1 MRRRAAALVL
11 LLLVAAVGAGCG
23 ADSTASEIGDR
34 PVRVVATTNFI
45 ADTAREVGGDRVEVE
60 PLMGPGVDPHLYK
73 ASASDV
79 GVLRRADVVLYGG
92 LQLEGKLEEILT
104 RLETATPV
112 TRDLPRERL
121 LAASA
126 AGAAAGEEVDPHV
139 WFDPALW
146 RVVVGT
152 VRDTLAERDPRH
164 AGVYRRN
171 ARRYAREL
179 ARLEREARAAVASIP
194 ERRRLLVTS
203 HDAFAYFG
211 RAFGIDVAAIQ
222 GISTAAEATTADV
235 RRVAELIAERRV
247 PAVFVESSVPRQTI
261 EAVLA
266 AARERGQEARV
277 AQELFSDAAGAPG
290 TPEGTYAGMVR
301 ANVERI
307 VAGLRGGRAG
317 QT

>member
-11 LLLVAAVGAGCG
+11 VVLLAVAGTACG
-23 ADSTASEIGDR
+23 ADSTASEVGDR
-34 PVRVVATTNFI
+34 RVRVVATTNFI

-79 GVLRRADVVLYGG
+79 GVLREADVVLYGG

-104 RLETATPV
+104 RLDTATAV

-121 LAASA
+121 LD
-126 AGAAAGEEVDPHV
+126 AGGAGDEVDPHV
-139 WFDPALW
+139 WFDPSLW

-152 VRDTLAERDPRH
+152 VRDVLAERDPRH
-164 AGVYRRN
+164 ADVYRRN
-171 ARRYAREL
+171 ARRHAREL
-179 ARLEREARAAVASIP
+179 VRLEREARAAVATIP

-235 RRVAELIAERRV
+235 RRVAELIAARGV

-266 AARERGQEARV
+266 AARQRGQEARV

-290 TPEGTYAGMVR
+290 TPEGTYTGMVR

-307 VAGLRGGRAG
+307 VAGLRGGREPDA
-317 QT
+317 